1 LNHEETLLALLESH
15 RNALSRIAR
24 LYAGSDDA
32 EEDLYQEILMQ
43 TWKALPSFR
52 GDAAASTWLYRI
64 ALNTALTWRRREA
77 RRTVHEA
84 TSGEEVSGRSVSASP
99 VRSDGEILREVLSS
113 LDGPSR
119 SVLVLYKEGLTHEE
133 IARVTGLSSGAVG
146 VRLHR
151 MKLAFR
157 ERYTEGSS

>member
-1 LNHEETLLALLESH
+1 MLLALLESH
-15 RNALSRIAR
+15 GNALSRIAR
-24 LYAGSDDA
+24 LYAKSDDA

-52 GDAAASTWLYRI
+52 GDAAAGTWLYRI

-84 TSGEEVSGRSVSASP
+84 TGGEEVSAPSISP
-99 VRSDGEILREVLSS
+99 SPLRSDGEILREFLSS

-119 SVLVLYKEGLTHEE
+119 SVLVLYMEGLTHEE
-133 IARVTGLSSGAVG
+133 IASVTGLSSGAVG

-151 MKLAFR
+151 MKQAFR
-157 ERYTEGSS
+157 DRYMEGSS